1 MSFITTAKTKPTP
14 KQSQASF
21 DAPHE
26 PSVIDMLGMLGTEE
40 YPGPSRSSL
49 GSGWRPFT
57 ACDFSCRGRPRFTQ
71 SAPDHLSSSHSPR
84 KATWKILK
92 ANSNDYKSS
101 SLDGLFP
108 SHPQKL
114 GVLHPSMV
122 PRLWP
127 GRPSEQAKEKEASER
142 CDDGQKSEGSHGWPP
157 LSKDATRKNLSLR
170 CQKI

>member
-1 MSFITTAKTKPTP
+1 MRYKNRSVYMWFSSLQLRPKPTP

-40 YPGPSRSSL
+40 YPGPSRSFL
-49 GSGWRPFT
+49 GSGR
-57 ACDFSCRGRPRFTQ
+57 RPRFTQ

-92 ANSNDYKSS
+92 ANSNDYKST

-170 CQKI
+170 CQKT